1 MNCAIHPEA
10 PVSAFCRECG
20 KPMCQECQ
28 RLAFGSVY
36 CAEHVPAPAPVTAA
50 PVTPAPEP
58 SAVPYSE
65 TPYAAPYAAPAN
77 TPPQTPPYTP
87 PYAQSPYTA
96 PVQPPVRV
104 CDTNAHPILA
114 FLLGF
119 IPGVGALYNG
129 QLAKGLI
136 HAVVF
141 GLLVSIAS
149 NSHSNM
155 EPLLGMMIAAWV
167 FYMAF
172 EAWHTAKRR
181 RDGDSVE
188 EFSSLFDIRPT
199 HGRFPAG
206 ALLLIA
212 VGFLLLLDTTDM
224 IDMVQLERYWPVGL
238 ILLGLYM
245 LYSRLSSDR
254 GERPNGNAEARR

>member
-1 MNCAIHPEA
+1 MNCANHPEA

-20 KPMCQECQ
+20 KPMCQDCQ
-28 RLAFGSVY
+28 RLALGSVY
-36 CAEHVPAPAPVTAA
+36 CAEHVPATVPATAA
-50 PVTPAPEP
+50 AQPPSPEP
-58 SAVPYSE
+58 SGAAPYTA
-65 TPYAAPYAAPAN
+65 TPYATSYSAPYPAPPV
-77 TPPQTPPYTP
+77 PP
-87 PYAQSPYTA
+87 SPYTA
-96 PVQPPVRV
+96 PAPAPVKM
-104 CDTNAHPILA
+104 CDTNSHPLLA

-141 GLLVSIAS
+141 GLLVSLAS
-149 NSHSNM
+149 NSHSNL

-172 EAWHTAKRR
+172 EAWHTAKKR

-206 ALLLIA
+206 AVLLIA

-224 IDMVQLERYWPVGL
+224 IDMVQLDRYWPVGL
-238 ILLGLYM
+238 IVLGLYM
-245 LYSRLSSDR
+245 LYTRLTGDR
-254 GERPNGNAEARR
+254 SERQNNNAEARR